1 MYIYKV
7 TNIINGKS
15 YIGKTTKSVDER
27 WKLHLSDMK
36 KKNDNNYFHNAIRKY
51 GNENFEKSVIYECD
65 DINILNL
72 METFKIMVNHT
83 HKSEGGYNVTWGGE
97 DNPMS
102 HYDII
107 EKMRNGIIK
116 AWSNPNNYR
125 RFCNSMKGKQVKPFT
140 TSHKENISKSMM
152 GSNNPMYNKQWS
164 DDSLKKR
171 SKNMYRITHSNGKI
185 ENTNVLSIWCKQN
198 NINYNS
204 ILEYIK
210 KNKPYK
216 GIIIEKLK

>member
-1 MYIYKV
+1 
-7 TNIINGKS
+7 
-15 YIGKTTKSVDER
+15 
-27 WKLHLSDMK
+27 
-36 KKNDNNYFHNAIRKY
+36 
-51 GNENFEKSVIYECD
+51 
-65 DINILNL
+65 
-72 METFKIMVNHT
+72 
-83 HKSEGGYNVTWGGE
+83 
-97 DNPMS
+97 
-102 HYDII
+102 
-107 EKMRNGIIK
+107 
-116 AWSNPNNYR
+116 
-125 RFCNSMKGKQVKPFT
+125 
-140 TSHKENISKSMM
+140 M